1 MIFKTENEIYRDM
14 IEHAVNTGLI
24 HVEEDELERILSGEK
39 TENQFLLD
47 FATHAYIDGQLE
59 SQTEDIYESI
69 DLNTAQG
76 AQLDNIGRWF
86 GMSRAQAQSAE
97 VMVELDME
105 VNEEDTI
112 VIPAG
117 TPLVVDPAVIPLE
130 DEYVTVED
138 LEITQGMTVGS
149 VLCENS
155 RMGFTRPLG
164 EGAVRGFEDF
174 PLVVASNSEPGTT
187 GRDIESDD
195 SFRQRILEWPT
206 SNLRGTKTILDDY
219 LMKREGVD
227 GYKLVP
233 RWNGPGTLKI
243 IIDCLPELVDTIQQ
257 EVHEVCMDYKDDLP
271 VMELPGA
278 KILELLSFQ
287 IRLSDL
293 PLGMTHEELKQLI
306 TNHVYCW
313 INGGKTRNNVVL
325 QGLSIGADFVPS
337 QLLANM
343 MNTFPEILN
352 IQCNI
357 GDIVRVP
364 DNQKLDVEEI
374 LVGFI

>member
-1 MIFKTENEIYRDM
+1 MIFKTENEIYREM
-14 IEHAVNTGLI
+14 IQHAVDNGLI
-24 HVEEDELERILSGEK
+24 HVEEEELERILSGEK

-117 TPLVVDPAVIPLE
+117 TPLVIDPTVIPLE

-164 EGAVRGFEDF
+164 EGSVRGFEDF
-174 PLVVASNSEPGTT
+174 PLVLATNPEPGTT

-206 SNLRGTKTILDDY
+206 SNLRGSKTILDDY

-271 VMELPGA
+271 VMELPGS

-293 PLGMTHEELKQLI
+293 PLGMTREELKQLI

-313 INGGKTRNNVVL
+313 VNGGKTRNNVVL
-325 QGLSIGADFVPS
+325 QGLGIGADFVPS

-352 IQCNI
+352 VQCNI

>member
-1 MIFKTENEIYRDM
+1 MIFKTENEIYREM
-14 IEHAVNTGLI
+14 IEHAVDNGLI
-24 HVEEDELERILSGEK
+24 HVEEEELERILSGEK
-39 TENQFLLD
+39 TENQYLLD
-47 FATHAYIDGQLE
+47 LATHAYIDGQLE

-117 TPLVVDPAVIPLE
+117 TPLVIDPTVIPVE
-130 DEYVTVED
+130 DEYLTTED

-164 EGAVRGFEDF
+164 EGCVSGFEDF
-174 PLVVASNSEPGTT
+174 PLVLATNPEPGTT

-195 SFRQRILEWPT
+195 SFRQRIMEWPT
-206 SNLRGTKTILDDY
+206 SNLRGSKTILDDY

-271 VMELPGA
+271 VMELPGS

-293 PLGMTHEELKQLI
+293 PLGMTREELKQLI

-325 QGLSIGADFVPS
+325 SGLSIGADFVPS
-337 QLLANM
+337 QLLAGM

>member
-1 MIFKTENEIYRDM
+1 M
-14 IEHAVNTGLI
+14 IEHAVDNGLI
-24 HVEEDELERILSGEK
+24 HVEEEELERILSGEK
-39 TENQFLLD
+39 TENQYLLD
-47 FATHAYIDGQLE
+47 LATHAYIDGQLE

-117 TPLVVDPAVIPLE
+117 TPLVIDPTVIPVE
-130 DEYVTVED
+130 DEYLTTED

-164 EGAVRGFEDF
+164 EGCVSGFEDF
-174 PLVVASNSEPGTT
+174 PLVLATNPEPGTT

-195 SFRQRILEWPT
+195 SFRQRIMEWPT
-206 SNLRGTKTILDDY
+206 SNLRGSKTILDDY

-271 VMELPGA
+271 VMELPGS

-293 PLGMTHEELKQLI
+293 PLGMTREELKQLI

-325 QGLSIGADFVPS
+325 SGLSIGADFVPS
-337 QLLANM
+337 QLLAGM

>member
-1 MIFKTENEIYRDM
+1 MIFKTENEIYREM
-14 IEHAVNTGLI
+14 IEHAVDNGLI
-24 HVEEDELERILSGEK
+24 HVEEEELERILSGEK

-59 SQTEDIYESI
+59 SQSEDIYESI

-105 VNEEDTI
+105 VNEEETI

-117 TPLVVDPAVIPLE
+117 TPLVIDPTVLSVG
-130 DEYVTVED
+130 DEYLTTED

-164 EGAVRGFEDF
+164 EGSVRGFEDF
-174 PLVVASNSEPGTT
+174 PLVLATNPEPGTT

-206 SNLRGTKTILDDY
+206 SNLRGSKTILDDY

-271 VMELPGA
+271 VMELPGS

-293 PLGMTHEELKQLI
+293 PLGMTREELRQLI

-313 INGGKTRNNVVL
+313 VNGGKTRNNVVL

-337 QLLANM
+337 QLLAGM

-357 GDIVRVP
+357 RDIVRVP

>member
-1 MIFKTENEIYRDM
+1 MIFKTENEIYREM
-14 IEHAVNTGLI
+14 IQHAVDNGLI
-24 HVEEDELERILSGEK
+24 HVEEEELERILSGEK
-39 TENQFLLD
+39 TENQYLLD
-47 FATHAYIDGQLE
+47 LATHAYIDGQLE

-117 TPLVVDPAVIPLE
+117 TPLVIDPTVIPVE
-130 DEYVTVED
+130 DEYLTTED

-164 EGAVRGFEDF
+164 EGCVSGFEDF
-174 PLVVASNSEPGTT
+174 PLVLATNPEPGTT

-195 SFRQRILEWPT
+195 SFRQRIMEWPT
-206 SNLRGTKTILDDY
+206 SNLRGSKTILDDY

-271 VMELPGA
+271 VMELPGS

-293 PLGMTHEELKQLI
+293 PLGMTREELKQLI

-325 QGLSIGADFVPS
+325 SGLSIGADFVPS
-337 QLLANM
+337 QLLAGM